1 MSRNY
6 IKEICLE
13 TRNIKT
19 NKTIQSKYFKK
30 KIKIF
35 RKKNTISINPNLKR
49 IFKYMTVK
57 EWYILSTKIEQILKN
72 DDFKLQNSKIVTTL
86 ILSFLS
92 PSYEYLLSPYYYS
105 SSKRIPKIKSKFI
118 DIKFLIKSLMLNNDQ
133 DPDHLTL
140 VKYKLNHMN
149 ISNYKFV
156 FKDKLSIIQNKK
168 QLYKE
173 TLLTKSEK
181 DILKHYLTSN
191 RRRRNF
197 KIYKIAK
204 DQIFDA
210 FLLFFLDLR
219 KYELLDILFYKKN
232 LNYFDYDFE
241 VFVIKQKQK

>member
-6 IKEICLE
+6 IKELCLE
-13 TRNIKT
+13 TRNLKS
-19 NKTIQSKYFKK
+19 NKTIKSKYFKK

-35 RKKNTISINPNLKR
+35 RKKNTNTMNPNLKR
-49 IFKYMTVK
+49 IFKCITVK
-57 EWYILSTKIEQILKN
+57 EWYIFSKKIEQIIKN
-72 DDFKLQNSKIVTTL
+72 DDFKLQSSKIITTL

-92 PSYEYLLSPYYYS
+92 PSYQYLLSAYYYS

-118 DIKFLIKSLMLNNDQ
+118 DIQFLIKSLILNNDQ
-133 DPDHLTL
+133 DEEHLKF

-156 FKDKLSIIQNKK
+156 FEDKLSIINNKK
-168 QLYKE
+168 ELNKE
-173 TLLTKSEK
+173 NLLSNSEK

-191 RRRRNF
+191 RRRHSF
-197 KIYKIAK
+197 KIYKVAK

-210 FLLFFLDLR
+210 FLLFFLDLS
-219 KYELLDILFYKKN
+219 KYELDNILFYKKN

-241 VFVIKQKQK
+241 VFVIKQK